1 MSRQAPHLGTIK
13 LAVIIVCPASPTFSS
28 LDNGPILSKKV
39 VKNLDIG
46 PLKSA
51 FLDKPVT
58 KFSPRQVML
67 PDQCRLSLSTKHNE
81 GDRSGWTD
89 SSWKKKRRPNLNK
102 SKSDIVSS
110 KIANGFDVKIGGRNS
125 QQKRLTEFWLKQQVP
140 TEVAETMVGKR
151 TTQSTAV
158 KSSE

>member
-1 MSRQAPHLGTIK
+1 
-13 LAVIIVCPASPTFSS
+13 
-28 LDNGPILSKKV
+28 
-39 VKNLDIG
+39 
-46 PLKSA
+46 
-51 FLDKPVT
+51 
-58 KFSPRQVML
+58 
-67 PDQCRLSLSTKHNE
+67 
-81 GDRSGWTD
+81 
-89 SSWKKKRRPNLNK
+89 LNK